1 MAASFIKLKHYEEAI
16 GQCSIVLAE
25 DENNAKRYLGEEK
38 PEQSLGR
45 QAVYQKQKEIYK
57 GIFGATP
64 EPKPKRDNWLIIFW
78 HWPLSLFY
86 RLFGRE
92 RYKAE

>member
-1 MAASFIKLKHYEEAI
+1 MAIAYMGDDFMFQLFGTYRDMVWAVKNPCHLNMAASFIKLKRYEEAI

-45 QAVYQKQKEIYK
+45 QVLRRKT
-57 GIFGATP
+57 F
-64 EPKPKRDNWLIIFW
+64 
-78 HWPLSLFY
+78 
-86 RLFGRE
+86 
-92 RYKAE
+92 